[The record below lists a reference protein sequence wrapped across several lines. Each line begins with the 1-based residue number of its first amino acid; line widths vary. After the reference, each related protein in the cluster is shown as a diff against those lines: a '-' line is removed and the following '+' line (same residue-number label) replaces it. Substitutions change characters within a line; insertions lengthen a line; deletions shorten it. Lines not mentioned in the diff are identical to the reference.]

1 MNEIDSFTHF
11 LRKVDE
17 KLTIIFKY
25 SVPNGHSLSNSDRD
39 FLYVMYKVWHNG
51 ELEFM
56 CKDPAIKHE
65 VIQNE
70 LFAYLDGYAKK
81 SVAEPDKDAGTVL
94 DNKESKKP

>member
-1 MNEIDSFTHF
+1 MDEIESFKHF

-25 SVPNGHSLSNSDRD
+25 SIPNGHSLSNSDRD

-65 VIQNE
+65 VIQRE
-70 LFAYLDGYAKK
+70 LFGYMDDKK
-81 SVAEPDKDAGTVL
+81 TDKANGTVL